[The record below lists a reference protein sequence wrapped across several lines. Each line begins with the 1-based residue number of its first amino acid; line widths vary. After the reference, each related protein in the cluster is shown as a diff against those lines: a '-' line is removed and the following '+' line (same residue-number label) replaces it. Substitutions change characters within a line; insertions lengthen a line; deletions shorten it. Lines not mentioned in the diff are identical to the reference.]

1 MINITNIIEEII
13 SECIILF
20 ILVEQLTFFL
30 IIIGLQS
37 IDICV
42 VRNRIVQLELGYQT
56 VLGVLARQQI
66 FLVQQ

>member
-13 SECIILF
+13 SECVILF

>member
-42 VRNRIVQLELGYQT
+42 VRNRIVKLGLGYQT

-66 FLVQQ
+66 FLVQ